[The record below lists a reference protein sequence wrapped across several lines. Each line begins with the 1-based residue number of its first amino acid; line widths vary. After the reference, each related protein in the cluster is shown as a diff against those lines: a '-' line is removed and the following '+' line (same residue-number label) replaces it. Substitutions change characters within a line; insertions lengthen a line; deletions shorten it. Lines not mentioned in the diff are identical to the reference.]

1 MNAELSEEKMI
12 TQELCR
18 GIEGHSEGGS
28 GRGEGEIGR
37 GVVWL
42 GARNVATSF

>member
-12 TQELCR
+12 TQELR
-18 GIEGHSEGGS
+18 GIE

-37 GVVWL
+37 GVV
-42 GARNVATSF
+42 